1 MVACLSLVKRLG
13 FSEGSQVAFAK
24 TAASAAIAQLPKMM
38 ESSLF
43 SLYSSSQTVH
53 DLLRRQF
60 DCLPFFGPQV

>member
-1 MVACLSLVKRLG
+1 MVACLSSVKGLG
-13 FSEGSQVAFAK
+13 FGEGSQVASVK
-24 TAASAAIAQLPKMM
+24 TAASVAIAQLPKMM
-38 ESSLF
+38 ASLF